1 MAQLSQK
8 ALEEGS
14 RELWGRGLTAEKK
27 SGNKEQGWEGT
38 VEMEGP
44 RGWLR

>member
-1 MAQLSQK
+1 MAQLSKK

-14 RELWGRGLTAEKK
+14 REPWGRGLTAEKK
-27 SGNKEQGWEGT
+27 TGNKKQGWEGA
-38 VEMEGP
+38 VEMEGS